1 MLGQTVMQMM
11 LSGYIMDVTQMQI
24 QNLFALGKRDGSR

>member
-11 LSGYIMDVTQMQI
+11 LSGYIVDATQIQI
-24 QNLFALGKRDGSR
+24 QNVFALGERDGSR